1 MSKQRSGSEK
11 VGDDYEQT
19 LLTWAD
25 GSRVAG
31 RVLGLSNS
39 GYAVGSLASG
49 QGFIWH
55 PTFDEPQLFDDWLA
69 NQEGGVTLPTP
80 STAVV
85 GVVEDVANNKLAFS
99 VNGGAYFVQVDLNE
113 TDEPNVNVVS
123 FSEGVIAVGQ
133 GYDPSTDTT
142 YIVGQLTTDGEV
154 EQIVASSQGL
164 GEFSSE
170 VLAGLPGFS
179 ETTVSDI
186 SSDGSSI
193 SGFTQQLWTD
203 PNNFQGLFWDSN
215 DPSSVAE
222 IGSLLSD
229 RPTSQGLG
237 AFKGG
242 AVGQQG
248 GSADAIVYTDDGGLI
263 ALEDGLNTSVA
274 DCSFTRWCSIVVGL
288 Y

>member
-1 MSKQRSGSEK
+1 M
-11 VGDDYEQT
+11 VG
-19 LLTWAD
+19 
-25 GSRVAG
+25 
-31 RVLGLSNS
+31 
-39 GYAVGSLASG
+39 LASG

-123 FSEGVIAVGQ
+123 FSEDVIAVGQ

-154 EQIVASSQGL
+154 QQIVASSQGL
-164 GEFSSE
+164 GEFTSE

-179 ETTVSDI
+179 ETTVRDI

-193 SGFTQQLWTD
+193 AGFTLNPDD
-203 PNNFQGLFWDSN
+203 PRNLQGLFWDSS
-215 DPSSVAE
+215 DPSSVTE

-248 GSADAIVYTDDGGLI
+248 GNADAVVYTDDGGLV
-263 ALEDGLNTSVA
+263 ALEDGLNTSSA
-274 DCSFTRWCSIVVGL
+274 DSSFTRW
-288 Y
+288 